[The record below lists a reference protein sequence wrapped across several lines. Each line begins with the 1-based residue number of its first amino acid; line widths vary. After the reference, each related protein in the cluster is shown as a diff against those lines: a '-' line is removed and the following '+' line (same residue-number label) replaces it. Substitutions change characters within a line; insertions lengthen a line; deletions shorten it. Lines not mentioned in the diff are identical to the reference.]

1 MALIIDT
8 SVLENQ
14 MKVLQAAA
22 SMNGELGDRLRKVI
36 ADEMKDAR
44 NRVVG
49 DIRFDNGDPRGAAQS
64 VRRIVYKRIL
74 GGNINILDRRK
85 AGSRSNYEAPRKVYP
100 GMKGHRGG
108 NRMPRSKR
116 TDDIL
121 HYGPADRGF
130 ILRFVNSGTIPR
142 YSGGG
147 RIGLRGSS
155 MRNFFKMQEKGTGYR
170 GSIAPRNFFGTKGE
184 VEMQRALTNLQTIIE
199 EEFNKLFE

>member
-36 ADEMKDAR
+36 ADEMKEAR

-108 NRMPRSKR
+108 NRMLRSKR

-121 HYGPADRGF
+121 HYGPVDRGF

-147 RIGLRGSS
+147 RIELRGSS
-155 MRNFFKMQEKGTGYR
+155 KSNFFKMQEEGTGYR
-170 GSIAPRNFFGTKGE
+170 GAIAPRNFFGTKGE
-184 VEMQRALTNLQTIIE
+184 AEMQRALTNLQTIIE